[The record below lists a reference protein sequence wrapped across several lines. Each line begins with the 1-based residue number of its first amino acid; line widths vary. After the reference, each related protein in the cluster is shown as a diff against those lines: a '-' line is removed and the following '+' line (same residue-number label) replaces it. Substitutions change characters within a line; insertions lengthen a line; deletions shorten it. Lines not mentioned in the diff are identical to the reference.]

1 MNRVS
6 LRSWRVSL
14 AGAAVLSALVVSA
27 AVAGGGKAPKA
38 VGWTHWRG
46 PLQTGVS
53 LEKNLPEKV
62 DLQGGNLLWTM
73 DVSGRGTPVIAN
85 GKIFILGYSGEG
97 PELQETIIAAD
108 AETGKKLW
116 EHRFNDFLSDVIYD
130 RYAIGGPAVDPETG
144 NVYVMTTAGIFSCYN
159 EAGKLLWQHSMM
171 ENFGRLTFPNGRMGW
186 PQIEDDLV
194 IIRGITGNWGAQGAA
209 SDRLYAYDK
218 KSGQLVWAGQPG
230 VAPKDNCFSSPYIAT
245 VGGKRIGYTTVGD
258 GSVAAFNAR
267 TGEALW
273 RVPFS
278 AGSGPNASVV
288 LFKNTVIAIQD
299 AENVDNSESGRMT
312 AFKIDAPTKPAP
324 VPSGGGAAGP
334 PILTDGEAWRN
345 PLSSFSSSPVLVGER
360 LYQVDRTGVL
370 HAVDANSGKILW
382 RKKLAPDQLH
392 ASPVYGDG
400 KLYIPVQ
407 EGKFHI
413 LKPTD
418 TGAEETCV
426 VQLEGNCLGAPAIY
440 NGKIYVHTNKK
451 LYCWGKKGKGV
462 FNPAPAAEVRPR
474 PGKPVA
480 IQVIPAEVILHPGEK
495 ASLILRGIDENGF
508 PTGNYDPAKAK
519 IEKYIPPTAAV
530 KAEMNA
536 TVSPQGEIVASN
548 EQIPSAGAWKVTV
561 DNLEGF
567 TRGRVIPGLPLKED
581 FEKFQVTTPHM
592 TEGVNFAYPP
602 LPWIGA
608 RFRWEVRD
616 LEGNKVLR
624 KTLDNV
630 FFQRA
635 QTFIGGPAMKNY
647 TVEADVMSDGNRRG
661 MAMVGLINQRY
672 LVMLQG
678 NAQTLEISSNLE
690 RIHVTAPFAWQPK
703 TWYHLK
709 TRVDVAADG
718 SGVVRAKA
726 WKKGETEPSAWTLE
740 APHKTA
746 HQNGSPGLYG
756 FSPQSRFAVYIDNIS
771 VTPN

>member
-1 MNRVS
+1 MNRVTI
-6 LRSWRVSL
+6 RQFV
-14 AGAAVLSALVVSA
+14 GAVVLSALLVTA
-27 AVAGGGKAPKA
+27 AVAGGKAPKA

-53 LEKNLPEKV
+53 LEKGLPDKV

-85 GKIFILGYSGEG
+85 GKVYLLGYSGEG
-97 PELQETIIAAD
+97 AELQETIIAAD

-194 IIRGITGNWGAQGAA
+194 LVRGITGNWGAQGAA

-218 KSGQLVWAGQPG
+218 KSGQLVWASQPG
-230 VAPKDNCFSSPYIAT
+230 VQPKDNCFSSPYIAT
-245 VGGKRIGYTTVGD
+245 VGGKRIGFTTVGD

-273 RVPFS
+273 RVALS

-288 LFKNTVIAIQD
+288 LYKNTVIAIHD
-299 AENVDNSESGRMT
+299 AENVDNSESGRMV
-312 AFKIDAPTKPAP
+312 AYKIDAPTKPAP
-324 VPSGGGAAGP
+324 VPPGGGAAGP
-334 PILTDGEAWRN
+334 PILTDGEIWRN

-370 HAVDANSGKILW
+370 HAVDANNGKILW
-382 RKKLAPDQLH
+382 SKKLAPDQLH

-407 EGKFHI
+407 EGKLHI

-418 TGAEETCV
+418 SGAEETCV
-426 VQLEGNCLGAPAIY
+426 VQLEGNCLGAPAIW

-462 FNPAPAAEVRPR
+462 FGPAPTLEVRPT

-495 ASLILRGIDENGF
+495 AGLILRGIDANGF
-508 PTGNYDPAKAK
+508 PTGNLDPTTAK
-519 IEKYIPPTAAV
+519 IEKYVPPTAAV
-530 KAEMNA
+530 RAEMNA
-536 TVSPQGEIVASN
+536 TVTPKGEIVAGT

-567 TRGRVIPGLPLKED
+567 TRGRVIPSLPLKED

-635 QTFIGGPAMKNY
+635 QTFIGSPEMKNY

-672 LVMLQG
+672 LIMLQG
-678 NAQTLEISSNLE
+678 NAQTLEVSSNLE
-690 RIHVTAPFAWQPK
+690 RIHVTKPFAWQPK
-703 TWYHLK
+703 TWYHMK

-726 WKKGETEPSAWTLE
+726 WKKGETEPAAWTIE
-740 APHKTA
+740 VPHKTA
-746 HQNGSPGLYG
+746 HQNGSPGLFG

-771 VTPN
+771 VSPN